1 MKQLIK
7 IGKDHKWIFFLGLSF
22 TIVLS
27 VTRSFV
33 PRIVEYI
40 FDSLLGSV
48 DPSLPAWVVELMY
61 ADDFQTHL
69 LRAAVLFAI
78 FALFRGLVM
87 IGNAVSKANF
97 SESIARDLRNKMY
110 GHLQNLSY
118 QYHNNADTGD
128 LIQRST
134 TDIDTVRMFYQNH
147 VFNIFW
153 IAALA
158 ISVIYQMVQID
169 LVLTLISLVVIPF
182 TVGISMYYFK
192 RMEKIYTDVEE
203 SEAELT
209 NTVQENLN
217 GVRVVKAF
225 SNEQHE
231 IDKFVKKNEIYR
243 EKSMKMYYKAA
254 SYWSTS
260 DFITFVQYCL
270 TLVFGTYYA
279 IQGKIT
285 VGQLIAFIMLV
296 QIVVWPI
303 RNLGRIV
310 AEYSKTIVSI
320 RRLNK
325 VFDEKDEYDE
335 NGDITKA
342 ISGSIEFRDVSF
354 KFEDSDQNLLNR
366 INLKIGKGET
376 IALVGRTG
384 SGKSTL
390 IKLLIR
396 LLDYQRGKI
405 LVDGIEITEYEKKH
419 LRENVG
425 VILQEPFL
433 YSRTVKDNIGITLSD
448 HDEERVI
455 KAAKVASLH
464 DDIVRFEKG
473 YKTIVGEKG
482 VTLSGGQKQRVA
494 IARLLINDRP
504 IMVFDDSLS
513 ALDTETDLSI
523 REALKKGNNSS
534 TLIIITHRITTAME
548 ADRILVLEKGQI
560 VEEGNHDELV
570 SQDGLYRK
578 LYEIQ
583 TGLSEELEEL
593 LGGELNV

>member
-1 MKQLIK
+1 VKQLIK